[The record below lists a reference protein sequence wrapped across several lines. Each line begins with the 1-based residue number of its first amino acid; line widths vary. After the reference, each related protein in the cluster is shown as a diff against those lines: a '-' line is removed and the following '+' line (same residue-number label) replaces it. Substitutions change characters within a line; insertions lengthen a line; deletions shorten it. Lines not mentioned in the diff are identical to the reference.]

1 MPKPKVVPPAVRIF
15 HRHQADG
22 FVQQVAV
29 TRAATKVGGQR
40 TRGNAPLVHL
50 SYRHLSFYAVRYNMY
65 VLSTIRKYFIALT
78 KFSSIRNRRDWHAPR
93 KNIYFLA
100 GQRII
105 TWGSQLGSW
114 LDDRPAKGRATG
126 LIEKGKGSKSSL
138 GRTLAQTSRG
148 PNGGRLFSGWLV
160 RY

>member
-1 MPKPKVVPPAVRIF
+1 MASS
-15 HRHQADG
+15 
-22 FVQQVAV
+22 
-29 TRAATKVGGQR
+29 
-40 TRGNAPLVHL
+40 HL
-50 SYRHLSFYAVRYNMY
+50 SVFFYVRSCFTLSLGVRKEVQYIFSIIQLNHWLSQNHSYLYNMY

-93 KNIYFLA
+93 KKHLFLA
-100 GQRII
+100 GQGII
-105 TWGSQLGSW
+105 TWDYQLGSW